1 MPQKRNPHLSQD
13 VMAYAAQIR
22 TMVPLAMES
31 VMTEHEANRQT
42 SLMMRYA
49 EREVCTLMGD
59 TLERVRLL
67 AEGLVLKPERMRANL
82 DLTDGLIMAEPM
94 MLALGEYVGR
104 QEAHDIVYDAA
115 QEGRCRRQNLHRT
128 AVRRQTGDRAFI
140 DGTDR
145 KTIGPNRLYRPM
157 RQDGGGTS

>member
-1 MPQKRNPHLSQD
+1 
-13 VMAYAAQIR
+13 
-22 TMVPLAMES
+22 PLAMES

-115 QEGRCRRQNLHRT
+115 QEAVVGDKTFIELLSADKRVTRHLSTRQIEKLLDPT
-128 AVRRQTGDRAFI
+128 AYTGLCAKMAAEQADRA
-140 DGTDR
+140 R
-145 KTIGPNRLYRPM
+145 KLAAKLSQT
-157 RQDGGGTS
+157 